1 MTDDLSQRPAG
12 KTGDYST
19 RQPNALA
26 VAIPGASIGRMGQP
40 TKWVLRS
47 DHERP
52 CARPIRRR
60 FSMPRQFIWPLPRI
74 TAQPPVAA
82 RPRIAAVAV
91 AIAAIVTASIDASA
105 QISPPN
111 PGQAWPSPD
120 RSDPPSRPDA
130 GPPGAGPPGVWV
142 EPPSSNNSGERRR
155 PQPPAGSSGE
165 SYGCPAYEKD
175 LELLV

>member
-1 MTDDLSQRPAG
+1 MTDDLSQRPAE

-19 RQPNALA
+19 RQPLA
-26 VAIPGASIGRMGQP
+26 VTVAVPAAGIGKMGQW

-47 DHERP
+47 AHERP

-60 FSMPRQFIWPLPRI
+60 FSMPQQFIWPLTPA
-74 TAQPPVAA
+74 TA

-120 RSDPPSRPDA
+120 RADPPSRPD
-130 GPPGAGPPGVWV
+130 AGPPGVWV
-142 EPPSSNNSGERRR
+142 EPPSSDNSGERRR